1 MKFLPLLAFVSAPA
15 FAQDDTTQKCAM
27 VGDLASKAQEA
38 YTVGVPMSE
47 MIEIADGDQL
57 LVAIIMDAYD
67 EPRYS
72 APEVVASA
80 NFEFRNK
87 WEHDCFQALN
97 NQ

>member
-15 FAQDDTTQKCAM
+15 FAQDDPTQPCAL
-27 VGDLASKAQEA
+27 VGEIAGQTLEA
-38 YTVGVPMSE
+38 YTVGVPMSD
-47 MIEIADGDQL
+47 MIEIADGDEL

-87 WEHDCFQALN
+87 WEHDCFQTIS